1 MRGNRAWDQLR
12 RLSQRG
18 RGEAV
23 ILGAARIV
31 SASCALGIA
40 VASARQLGP
49 SARGEIVLVITVA
62 MLVTEL
68 VCLGSDTTGR
78 INILRRR
85 GLGVEG
91 VEDLLG
97 LSIALTLI
105 QGVVVGAVLVVIGE
119 FLGLLQPALIPVGVL
134 VGVSMFQS
142 RMLVSA
148 GFAIRRPLAVAARDV
163 VVGLLPLVAV
173 LALAVNQRLSVQNV
187 LGLTAAGYI
196 AGGSYLWVVVL
207 RRSGA
212 IRIKPRTWF
221 PLLVSGMP
229 VLGSGLFQMVAL
241 RADRLIVGLAATTVS
256 LGVYSVAATAA
267 EAPRVLLLAVTQILS
282 NRVATGEIVR
292 TAYFRTITAVVAAH
306 MVCLASVALVGPR
319 ILVPI
324 VGSGF
329 KEAKDQIL
337 LLVVAEALLGLH
349 LVAVALLTG
358 LAHFR
363 NLPVPSAAG
372 ALVVVIGCASFV
384 RGEGGMTAATV
395 RVVAFGVMALI
406 SWISLYRQLTRTRT

>member
-1 MRGNRAWDQLR
+1 MRGNTAWDQLR

-23 ILGAARIV
+23 ILGAARIM
-31 SASCALGIA
+31 SAACALGIA
-40 VASARQLGP
+40 AASARQLGP
-49 SARGEIVLVITVA
+49 SARGEIVLVITVV
-62 MLVTEL
+62 MLATEF
-68 VCLGSDTTGR
+68 VCLGSDTAGR
-78 INILRRR
+78 INILRRG
-85 GLGVEG
+85 GLG

-97 LSIALTLI
+97 LIIALTLV
-105 QGVVVGAVLVVIGE
+105 QGVVVGVVLIVIGE

-134 VGVSMFQS
+134 LGVSMFQAH
-142 RMLVSA
+142 MLISA
-148 GFAIRRPLAVAARDV
+148 GFAIRRPLAVATRDV
-163 VVGLLPLVAV
+163 LVGLLPLVVV
-173 LALAVNQRLSVQNV
+173 LAFAVNQRLSVQNV

-196 AGGSYLWVVVL
+196 AGGFYLWVVVL
-207 RRSGA
+207 RGPGA

-282 NRVATGEIVR
+282 NRVATGEITR
-292 TAYFRTITAVVAAH
+292 PAYLRTITLVVTAH
-306 MVCLASVALVGPR
+306 MVCLASVALVGPK

-324 VGSGF
+324 VGDGF
-329 KEAKDQIL
+329 TEAKDQIL
-337 LLVVAEALLGLH
+337 LLVVSEALLGLY
-349 LVAVALLTG
+349 LVAMALLTG

-363 NLPVPSAAG
+363 NLPGPSAAG

-395 RVVAFGVMALI
+395 RTVAFGVMALL
-406 SWISLYRQLTRTRT
+406 SWISVYRQLNRTPT